1 MTTQET
7 GQFAA
12 AQPEPLQDPKETPPE
27 AHEGQMT
34 TDQVGP
40 KETKIVMEVVDMRI
54 EFIQKRKHERTME
67 RTLRW
72 PIHSNTPRITF

>member
-1 MTTQET
+1 MTTRET
-7 GQFAA
+7 GQSVAS
-12 AQPEPLQDPKETPPE
+12 QPERSQAPKETIPE
-27 AHEGQMT
+27 VHEEQTT
-34 TDQVGP
+34 TDQAGS

-54 EFIQKRKHERTME
+54 EFVQKRKHERLME

>member
-7 GQFAA
+7 GTFVDTHQEIP
-12 AQPEPLQDPKETPPE
+12 PEPQE
-27 AHEGQMT
+27 ALPASHENQMT
-34 TDQVGP
+34 TDNVGP
-40 KETKIVMEVVDMRI
+40 KETKIVMEVMDMRI
-54 EFIQKRKHERTME
+54 EIVQKRKHERRME